1 MRLAS
6 CERRK
11 PAARLSPFAASST
24 WPESSV
30 VKNTL
35 AWEKSGDTSTPVN
48 VIMPTRGSRSS
59 RWTSSESSRWIRSP
73 SFWVRPVDL
82 CRFTRLSKA
91 PSHFHHLE
99 HLELVALFDIG
110 EVLERH
116 AALEARLHFAHIVLE
131 ALERVDVAGVDDH
144 VVAQHPYL
152 GASLDHAFLNIA
164 ARDGADLR
172 DAEYLAHLD
181 HTEHRFLL
189 LGREHPGERR
199 LHLLDRVV
207 DDVVVAHLDAGGL
220 DELARRGVGAG
231 VEADDH
237 RARGHGEVHVG
248 LGDAADARVHHA
260 HLDLLGG
267 ETGQGVDQCLLRA
280 LHVGLDDERQDLLFA
295 LADLPEHVL
304 ELGRLLL
311 GELHVA
317 ELALAEAG
325 DLASL
330 PLVGDHHHV

>member
-116 AALEARLHFAHIVLE
+116 AALEACLHFAHVVLE
-131 ALERVDVAGVDDH
+131 SLERVDLASVDDH
-144 VVAQHPYL
+144 VVAQHPHL
-152 GASLDHAFLNIA
+152 GVSLDHAFLNVA
-164 ARDGADLR
+164 PGDGADLR

-189 LGREHPGERR
+189 LGRQHPGERR
-199 LHLLDRVV
+199 LHLVDRVV

-220 DELARRGVGAG
+220 DQLSGGGVGAG

-237 RARGHGEVHVG
+237 GARGHRQVDVR
-248 LGDAADARVHHA
+248 LGNAADAGVHHA
-260 HLDLLGG
+260 YLDFVGG
-267 ETGQGVDQCLLRA
+267 QTR
-280 LHVGLDDERQDLLFA
+280 
-295 LADLPEHVL
+295 
-304 ELGRLLL
+304 
-311 GELHVA
+311 
-317 ELALAEAG
+317 
-325 DLASL
+325 
-330 PLVGDHHHV
+330 